1 VAAVGEIVT
10 GAVVTSAAPPVVM
23 AHLGHWY
30 VQLAFVAPVIAVVA
44 WLSILSWRDRRA
56 ERRERSDSS

>member
-1 VAAVGEIVT
+1 VAAVGAIVT
-10 GAVVTSAAPPVVM
+10 VM

-44 WLSILSWRDRRA
+44 WLAILGWRDRRD
-56 ERRERSDSS
+56 ERREQGSDSS